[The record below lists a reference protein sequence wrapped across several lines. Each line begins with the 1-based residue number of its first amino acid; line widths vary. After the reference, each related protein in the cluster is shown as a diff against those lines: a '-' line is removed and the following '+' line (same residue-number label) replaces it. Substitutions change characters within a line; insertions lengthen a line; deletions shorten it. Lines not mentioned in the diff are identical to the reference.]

1 MKLLYLFGFLIIC
14 SFSSLAQ
21 NKFITVGSGGGFTG
35 AVTTYK
41 ITPQGKVLKGKGIGE
56 IKFTECGK
64 IKRSVAKK
72 MFTSA
77 SGLMPAN
84 NSFNHPGNLYYFL
97 KYTEDGK
104 EQIITWGDA
113 EHPVPDEI
121 KKLYEEIQA
130 RINAIRFK
138 PLK

>member
-1 MKLLYLFGFLIIC
+1 MKFLYFFGFLIIC

-41 ITPQGKVLKGKGIGE
+41 ITREGKVYKGKGVGE

-64 IKRSVAKK
+64 IKRSAAKK

-97 KYTEDGK
+97 KYTQDGK
-104 EQIITWGDA
+104 EQTITWGDA
-113 EHPVPDEI
+113 DHPVADEVR
-121 KKLYEEIQA
+121 KLYEEIHA
-130 RINAIRFK
+130 SVNAIRYK